1 MKLDDQEYYSLKR
14 LRSSTMIFAIGKVLN
29 AGLSFAILVLIAS
42 NLSKS
47 DFAIYAWLV
56 AFTEFTVN
64 ISRFGINHLVL
75 RYAPELRAR
84 HHLRALARLLVLSTL
99 SRVVIMLLFGLVY
112 YECSH
117 LLLSSL
123 GKEEWLP
130 AFDLYIAVIIPFGL
144 MVFLRDTVFQS
155 LLEQGLS
162 QSNTTIRHVLFLGG
176 LAALLL
182 LTTEFTVMEVIYV
195 EIVATMAATLAA
207 LIKGWLILR
216 ALPHGQIASSGEVP
230 DLWTMVTFAA
240 NNYASELLRML
251 GSNHALMT
259 VAPQMLTVAALAPFG
274 FCVTLFGQVYRFLP
288 AQLFSGLYRPK
299 LIAEY
304 TKSRNFRTLNRQ
316 ITMILKI
323 SNYALASGFALFVVY
338 GDEIINLMSG
348 GKYGDEYLLMLGFFV
363 LMFVDNHR
371 LVLSD
376 LCATIEKADLLR
388 NVSFANVLI
397 IPIAVLFVA
406 LGLSYY
412 GLIAAIIIGEGI
424 FVSAII
430 YYLWRH
436 GFALHL
442 DVMGQ
447 LRIIAAAAVAIAL
460 GFLFKASV
468 PADGLLWMIVGFA
481 VIGLA
486 FLAAARLLRPL
497 NDAERDAIER
507 LAGRKVYVV

>member
-29 AGLSFAILVLIAS
+29 AGLSFAILVLVAS
-42 NLSKS
+42 NLSRS

-99 SRVVIMLLFGLVY
+99 SRVVIMVLFGLVY

-117 LLLSSL
+117 LLLSFL
-123 GKEEWLP
+123 GKEDWLP

-162 QSNTTIRHVLFLGG
+162 QSNTTIRHVVLLGG
-176 LAALLL
+176 LALLL
-182 LTTEFTVMEVIYV
+182 LLAMDFTVIEVIYV
-195 EIVATMAATLAA
+195 EIIATMVATLAA
-207 LIKGWLILR
+207 LIKGWRLLR
-216 ALPHGQIASSGEVP
+216 ALPHGQVEASGEVP
-230 DLWTMVTFAA
+230 GWLTMVTFAA

-259 VAPQMLTVAALAPFG
+259 VAPQMLSVAALAPFG
-274 FCVTLFGQVYRFLP
+274 FCLTLFGQIYRFLP

-304 TKSRNFRTLNRQ
+304 TKSRNFGALNRQ
-316 ITMILKI
+316 IIMILKI
-323 SNYALASGFALFVVY
+323 SNYVLACGLALFVVY
-338 GDEIINLMSG
+338 GNEILDLMSG
-348 GKYGDEYLLMLGFFV
+348 GKYGDEYVLMLAFFV
-363 LMFVDNHR
+363 LMFVENFR

-388 NVSFANVLI
+388 NVSLANLLI

-412 GLIAAIIIGEGI
+412 GLVAAIVIGEGI
-424 FVSAII
+424 FVSAIVV
-430 YYLWRH
+430 YLLRQ
-436 GFALHL
+436 GVALRL
-442 DVMGQ
+442 DAMGQ
-447 LRIIAAAAVAIAL
+447 LRIAAAAVVATAL

-468 PADGLLWMIVGFA
+468 PAGGIVWMVLGAA

-497 NDAERDAIER
+497 SDGERDAIER
-507 LAGRKVYVV
+507 LAGRKVYLV